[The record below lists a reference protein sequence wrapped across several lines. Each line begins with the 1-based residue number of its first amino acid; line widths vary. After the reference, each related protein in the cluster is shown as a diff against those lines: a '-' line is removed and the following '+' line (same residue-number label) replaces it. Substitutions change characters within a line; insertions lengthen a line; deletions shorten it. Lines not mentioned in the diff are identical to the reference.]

1 MPSHKIH
8 LSIAQEVNKKLKL
21 DNDSIMLGSVL
32 PDLTIEHNHGLSHFQ
47 FGTAY
52 PKTLANADEFIKKYP
67 SMNDDISIGYIIH
80 LLTDRY
86 YNDVYYHTDIV
97 GIEQNKKFK
106 HNLFDSYDS
115 YLLKHKKVN
124 KFTNIDIINQ
134 IPLYKDIS
142 FDIEYL
148 KSYINKLN
156 HEIDNT
162 QYDEK
167 FKIDYQGFL
176 DELYN
181 GCIKYIFDNID
192 KGVNRG

>member
-8 LSIAQEVNKKLKL
+8 LSIVPEVNKKLKL

-32 PDLTIEHNHGLSHFQ
+32 PDLTIEHN
-47 FGTAY
+47 
-52 PKTLANADEFIKKYP
+52 KN
-67 SMNDDISIGYIIH
+67 
-80 LLTDRY
+80 
-86 YNDVYYHTDIV
+86 
-97 GIEQNKKFK
+97 FK
-106 HNLFDSYDS
+106 HNFFDSYDR

-124 KFTNIDIINQ
+124 KFTNIDVINQ
-134 IPLYKDIS
+134 IPFYKDIS

-156 HEIDNT
+156 SEIDNT
-162 QYDEK
+162 YYDEN
-167 FKIDYQGFL
+167 FKVDYQDFL

-192 KGVNRG
+192 KGVNHG

>member
-8 LSIAQEVNKKLKL
+8 LSIAQEINKKLKL

-47 FGTAY
+47 FEDIY
-52 PKTLANADEFIKKYP
+52 PKNLANADEFRKKYP
-67 SMNDDISIGYIIH
+67 NMNDDISIGYIIH
-80 LLTDRY
+80 LLTDKY
-86 YNDVYYHTDIV
+86 YNDVYYHTDII
-97 GIEQNKKFK
+97 GIEHNKNFK
-106 HNLFDSYDS
+106 HNLFDSYDR

-124 KFTNIDIINQ
+124 KFTNIDVINR

-156 HEIDNT
+156 SEIDNT
-162 QYDEK
+162 YYDED
-167 FKIDYQGFL
+167 FKVDYQDFL

-192 KGVNRG
+192 KGVNHG